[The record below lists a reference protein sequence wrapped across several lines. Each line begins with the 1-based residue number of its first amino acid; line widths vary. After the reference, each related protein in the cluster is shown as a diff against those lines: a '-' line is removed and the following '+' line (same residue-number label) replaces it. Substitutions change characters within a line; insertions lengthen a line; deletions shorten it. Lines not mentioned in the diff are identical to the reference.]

1 MIYFSHVSKTYEE
14 NWKALNDVTLRIK
27 KGEFVFLTGHSGAG
41 KSTLLKMIYMD
52 ERPDTTHGGQVL
64 VRFTPDIVYDS
75 KTAKESEIQFFRRK
89 MGVVFQDFKLLPDR
103 NVFENVALA
112 LRIVGIPSKKLNAT
126 VFDSLALVG
135 ITQKRFAMPYTLSGG
150 EQQRVAIA
158 RAMVHNPYLLIA
170 DEPTGNLD
178 PENAEEVFNIF
189 KEINARGTT
198 VVMATHNPDFYTNSP
213 FKRFTLNHGELLNR
227 EFL

>member
-1 MIYFSHVSKTYEE
+1 MIHFSHVTKTYEE
-14 NWKALNDVTLRIK
+14 SWKALRDVTLRIR

-52 ERPDTTHGGQVL
+52 ERPDNVRGGQVM
-64 VRFTPDIVYDS
+64 VRLGDSVYDS
-75 KTAKESEIQFFRRK
+75 KTSPDNSIQGFRRK

-103 NVFENVALA
+103 NVFENVAFA
-112 LRIVGIPSKKLNAT
+112 LRIVGKKPKEINAA
-126 VFDSLALVG
+126 VFEALALVG
-135 ITQKRFAMPYTLSGG
+135 ISQKRFAMPYTLSGG

-178 PENAEEVFNIF
+178 PKNAEEVFAIF

-198 VVMATHNPDFYTNSP
+198 VVMATQNPDFYLNSP
-213 FKRFTLNHGELLNR
+213 FRRLELKQGELLNK
-227 EFL
+227 EIL

>member
-1 MIYFSHVSKTYEE
+1 MIHFSHVTKTYEE
-14 NWKALNDVTLRIK
+14 SWKALRDVTLRIR

-52 ERPDTTHGGQVL
+52 ERPDNVRGGQVM
-64 VRFTPDIVYDS
+64 VRLGDSVYDS
-75 KTAKESEIQFFRRK
+75 KTSPDNSIQGFRRK

-103 NVFENVALA
+103 NVFENVAFA
-112 LRIVGIPSKKLNAT
+112 LRIVGKKPKEINAA
-126 VFDSLALVG
+126 VFEALALVG
-135 ITQKRFAMPYTLSGG
+135 ISQKRFAMPYTLSGG

-178 PENAEEVFNIF
+178 SRTSQDVLGLIKISSQNLAQTI
-189 KEINARGTT
+189 
-198 VVMATHNPDFYTNSP
+198 VMITHNEEIAQMADRIIRIEDG
-213 FKRFTLNHGELLNR
+213 KIVKGGE
-227 EFL
+227 